1 MDRRRMID
9 QMSNSNAR
17 FLKDF
22 EDKKTSKNI
31 CQTPGGKSSFNLT
44 WMPEQQKSKGYL
56 TKK

>member
-1 MDRRRMID
+1 MID